1 MDLHLEPLGGISG
14 DMFISAILDCCP
26 ELVTEIPIVF
36 SKMGLSANVNTSYVK
51 HKDHTLSGS
60 RFTVIPKK
68 TVPQDHLHTSFR
80 TIRRTLQKSGLSLTV
95 IERATDIFAK
105 LADAESRA
113 HGCPPEDVTFHEV
126 GAWDSIADITFAAF
140 LIDAVAANSWSVS
153 AIPLGSGQVSS
164 QHGIL
169 PVPAPATHFLLE
181 GFVMVDDGHLGERVT
196 PTGAAI
202 LKHLEPSYGGPSTPA
217 KLTRSGIGF
226 GTKTFQGMSNI
237 LRASQF
243 EPHIPRTNTEQIS
256 VITFEVDDQTPEDLA
271 IGIDNLRHL
280 GNIIDVTQNIVFGKK
295 GRQAMQLQVLCLAEH
310 ESQAMDACFNETT
323 TIGIRYHR
331 VNRRILNRTETLH
344 KGINVK
350 TVMRSGKLTAKADI
364 DDVAQSAT
372 SHNSRVDY
380 RTRAESSVLKKL
392 K

>member
-1 MDLHLEPLGGISG
+1 
-14 DMFISAILDCCP
+14 
-26 ELVTEIPIVF
+26 
-36 SKMGLSANVNTSYVK
+36 
-51 HKDHTLSGS
+51 
-60 RFTVIPKK
+60 
-68 TVPQDHLHTSFR
+68 
-80 TIRRTLQKSGLSLTV
+80 
-95 IERATDIFAK
+95 
-105 LADAESRA
+105 
-113 HGCPPEDVTFHEV
+113 
-126 GAWDSIADITFAAF
+126 
-140 LIDAVAANSWSVS
+140 
-153 AIPLGSGQVSS
+153 
-164 QHGIL
+164 
-169 PVPAPATHFLLE
+169 
-181 GFVMVDDGHLGERVT
+181 MVDDGHLGERVT

-217 KLTRSGIGF
+217 KLIRSGIGF

-237 LRASQF
+237 LRVSQF
-243 EPHIPRTNTEQIS
+243 ETHISRTNTEQIS

-280 GNIIDVTQNIVFGKK
+280 SNIIDVTQNVVFGKK

-372 SHNSRVDY
+372 SHNSRVDS